1 MPSSMRRR
9 CQHHAPASAA
19 ESCSTVR
26 RMTSPTKT
34 TTMMLCSREIPT
46 RVTPRPPHVVSRHRG
61 SAWAMVSVP
70 PWPSQPIESIESI
83 NRASLT
89 TAPHATSCTSTRCSL
104 LYRILGSTNT
114 KTLRL
119 PSREQPIDRSIS
131 LDRSKEHRERATE
144 RKMNK
149 ENRPKIPVSPSVL
162 YLWFCSCSSRA
173 LVVDLF
179 LFCSRSRCRR
189 RCCRERIVPHSLI
202 YSRGAFVGGV
212 ECSKYSLSL
221 CLVGGR
227 TCVVANIERRRG
239 VVVSLFLSTSQS
251 RGKMV
256 RVLGLLR
263 DRLYSTTLDGRT
275 RSCIDRLM
283 ACTCVRE
290 RRAKRR
296 RSSSSRASPTSSTCG
311 TQRLSRSRS
320 RSLGFVCG
328 GAFGWRESDMPC
340 TNTYTISRPRPL
352 LASIG
357 PTRWPAST

>member
-89 TAPHATSCTSTRCSL
+89 AAPHATSCTSTRSSL

-119 PSREQPIDRSIS
+119 PSREQPIDQYPSIDQRS
-131 LDRSKEHRERATE
+131 RERE
-144 RKMNK
+144 RERQREKNEAKTNK

-189 RCCRERIVPHSLI
+189 RCCRARIVPPLAHL
-202 YSRGAFVGGV
+202 
-212 ECSKYSLSL
+212 L
-221 CLVGGR
+221 
-227 TCVVANIERRRG
+227 ERSIRRWC
-239 VVVSLFLSTSQS
+239 
-251 RGKMV
+251 
-256 RVLGLLR
+256 RV
-263 DRLYSTTLDGRT
+263 
-275 RSCIDRLM
+275 
-283 ACTCVRE
+283 
-290 RRAKRR
+290 
-296 RSSSSRASPTSSTCG
+296 
-311 TQRLSRSRS
+311 
-320 RSLGFVCG
+320 
-328 GAFGWRESDMPC
+328 
-340 TNTYTISRPRPL
+340 
-352 LASIG
+352 
-357 PTRWPAST
+357 